1 MVHKKAM
8 MHSIEGV
15 IAALLI
21 LSFFTTIDFS
31 VRQID
36 WADAKTIASTRDLS
50 DMVTGTELKNLVI
63 ENRGEDLKKIIKSF
77 ISPSS
82 RITIKTYN
90 FPKKDILVGM
100 LMNSSERIE
109 INAGAPGACPV
120 ELTANSCAEGSVDG
134 STNFIALKISA
145 DGVFDR
151 MYVDF
156 NNNGTYDSHE
166 GPLGSSNLFF
176 LSGQPYIVHSMK
188 YNGTTVNAVFWNAS
202 KVIDYFYNLR
212 DYEINSRKTRIIFSV
227 TDLEE
232 TTEYYTKYDALLI
245 PYYRDLSF
253 YESKL
258 SNIQSLGIP
267 LVEIADI
274 PAASDIVQ
282 ENIFGIETITYNRVS
297 SSDDVSIN
305 SEIKAYDMLY
315 PLDKYTLFSGI
326 MLDNFTTDTA
336 GYTNLP
342 SGSLKI
348 SNILFKG
355 GNIAIILTDTG
366 IGYNESYFDS
376 NKDLSFAFPDNTS
389 YDIGETIMLDG
400 NNYTIKTINP
410 AGVSMNMLLNEN
422 HIFKG
427 TANPTKIYAKS
438 GSSKNV
444 AAQYNN
450 KIYYINITN
459 NIGDLIDTTTDAGFT
474 NPTLLSGIHRNGT
487 LNLGTGYVYSIVA
500 TNSTGNYTRFNIDL
514 NHDGNYD
521 DDNEGPFYTTESIFI
536 GPEKYQFFV
545 ADDGTKIT
553 AKLKERL
560 KVPYIIATKEGTK
573 AKTAWMQAGLEGV
586 DYWTLL
592 QGTLLWASNKED
604 TVISSYAGDGDV
616 VSIKKTLIINE
627 DFLEFGE
634 IEFLVAQ

>member
-1 MVHKKAM
+1 MVYKKAM

-21 LSFFTTIDFS
+21 LSVFTTIDFS
-31 VRQID
+31 VQHTD
-36 WADAKTIASTRDLS
+36 WSDAKTIASARDLS
-50 DMVTGTELKNLVI
+50 DMITGTELKNLVI

-82 RITIKTYN
+82 RIIIKTYN

-109 INAGAPGACPV
+109 RNAGVPGACPAEIDAV
-120 ELTANSCAEGSVDG
+120 LCAEGSVDG
-134 STNFIALKISA
+134 VTNFIALKISA

-176 LSGQPYIVHSMK
+176 LSGQPYIVRSLS
-188 YNGTTVNAVFWNAS
+188 YNGATVDAVFWNAS
-202 KVIDYFYNLR
+202 KVVDYFYTLR

-232 TTEYYTKYDALLI
+232 TTEYYTKYDALFI

-267 LVEIADI
+267 IIEIADI
-274 PAASDIVQ
+274 PAVSDIVQ
-282 ENIFGIETITYNRVS
+282 KNIFGIETVTYNLAD
-297 SSDDVSIN
+297 SSDNVSIN

-315 PLDKYTLFSGI
+315 PLNKYTLFSGI
-326 MLDNFTTDTA
+326 MLDNFTADTN

-348 SNILFKG
+348 SNSSFKG
-355 GNIAIILTDTG
+355 GNIATILTDTG
-366 IGYNESYFDS
+366 TGYNESYFDS
-376 NKDLSFAFPDNTS
+376 NKDSSFAFPDNTS
-389 YDIGETIMLDG
+389 YATSESIMLDG
-400 NNYTIKTINP
+400 NNYTIKTIDP

-422 HIFKG
+422 HIFEGKS
-427 TANPTKIYAKS
+427 NPTKIYAKS
-438 GSSKNV
+438 NSSKNV

-450 KIYYINITN
+450 KTYYINIAN
-459 NIGDLIDTTTDAGFT
+459 NIGDSIETTTDAGFT
-474 NPTLLSGIHRNGT
+474 NPTLPSGTHRNGT
-487 LNLGTGYVYSIVA
+487 LNFGTGYVYSIVA
-500 TNSTGNYTRFNIDL
+500 TNKTGNYTRFNIDL
-514 NHDGNYD
+514 NHDGNYN
-521 DDNEGPFYTTESIFI
+521 DDNEGPLYTTESILI
-536 GPEKYQFFV
+536 GPETYQIFV
-545 ADDGTKIT
+545 SGDGTKIT

-560 KVPYIIATKEGTK
+560 QVPYIIVTKEGTK
-573 AKTAWMQAGLEGV
+573 AKTAWMQAGLDGV
-586 DYWTLL
+586 DHWILL

-604 TVISSYAGDGDV
+604 TVISSYAGWSDV
-616 VSIKKTLIINE
+616 VSIKKTLMINE